1 MVLSVEEARKIALDD
16 ELSAHPRGQVV
27 VIGCGSLLRGDDAVG
42 PILVRHLWNEGVPAD
57 VTLVDGGTAGMDVA
71 FKMRGARKV
80 LIVDAS
86 ATSTPD
92 HVVAP
97 GTTYRIPG
105 EELEDLPAIDGLH
118 MHQFRWDHAL
128 AFGRWL
134 LADDYPDD
142 ITVFLIEAES
152 TIPGAELTPKVD
164 AAMRDVAAR
173 LRAEWGETPAAAE
186 TDAVSVEFTPD
197 GSLRLGAE
205 LAAAYFPYDA
215 LVAVPRGDEL
225 WLLPLVGP
233 ESGGLLLKQR
243 NARGDRSTLIWEPL
257 QAFDPQPIGARLAV
271 WDDSSGALRV
281 SLNS

>member
-1 MVLSVEEARKIALDD
+1 MVLSVDEARRIALDD

-42 PILVRHLWNEGVPAD
+42 PILVRHLWNEGVPDD

-86 ATSTPD
+86 ATSTPE
-92 HVVAP
+92 HPVAP

-118 MHQFRWDHAL
+118 THQFRWDHAL

-142 ITVFLIEAES
+142 ITVFLIEIES
-152 TIPGAELTPKVD
+152 TVPGAELTSGVD
-164 AAMRDVAAR
+164 AAMRRLATR
-173 LRAEWGETPAAAE
+173 LRSEWGE
-186 TDAVSVEFTPD
+186 DA
-197 GSLRLGAE
+197 R
-205 LAAAYFPYDA
+205 
-215 LVAVPRGDEL
+215 
-225 WLLPLVGP
+225 
-233 ESGGLLLKQR
+233 
-243 NARGDRSTLIWEPL
+243 
-257 QAFDPQPIGARLAV
+257 
-271 WDDSSGALRV
+271 
-281 SLNS
+281 

>member
-42 PILVRHLWNEGVPAD
+42 PILIRHLWNEGVPDD

-86 ATSTPD
+86 TTSTPD
-92 HVVAP
+92 HHVEP
-97 GTTYRIPG
+97 GTMYRIPG
-105 EELEDLPAIDGLH
+105 EQLEDLPAIDGLH

-142 ITVFLIEAES
+142 ITVFLIEIES
-152 TIPGAELTPKVD
+152 TVPGAELTSKVD
-164 AAMRDVAAR
+164 ASMREVAAL
-173 LRAEWGETPAAAE
+173 LRQEWDESPAAMSGERPSDEA
-186 TDAVSVEFTPD
+186 D
-197 GSLRLGAE
+197 G
-205 LAAAYFPYDA
+205 
-215 LVAVPRGDEL
+215 
-225 WLLPLVGP
+225 
-233 ESGGLLLKQR
+233 Q
-243 NARGDRSTLIWEPL
+243 
-257 QAFDPQPIGARLAV
+257 
-271 WDDSSGALRV
+271 
-281 SLNS
+281 